1 MSDFPD
7 HWQNLLPTVLHIM
20 PTGTDVQVRGA
31 LVILQDLVE
40 ESLSDVQFFRIAR
53 DIIQAVH
60 EVAINENRRSNLRAL
75 AVRVFCL
82 CFDLMDTVDDINSKK
97 EVKAFAN
104 EILRDWLPFF
114 EHIVKLP
121 LSASTPGDDKQPA
134 DWYGP
139 ITLKIQVLRTL
150 GKIKSAFAALLLP
163 QSMTFFECIW
173 TELERHH
180 TAYQNLYLETHVQGR
195 LEDND
200 GLPYTL
206 DYLVMEELDML
217 NELIRASPVQK
228 ELQAQIQAHGSAGT
242 TPWVLRLVESLTKY
256 ARITQEDGQLW
267 ELDPSIF
274 LSEEAEVSTEYTA
287 RNACAD
293 LFIKVGQMLKQG
305 ALDGLLAYARTL
317 FGPGQA
323 DWRSQEAVL
332 YLYGTLATEFDE
344 TDTPMPDEI
353 SHAFMEMVQYAV
365 NANGGAPRED
375 EALLRARGYL
385 VAGKLASF
393 YNPACSLL
401 QHTVYST
408 TQDPE
413 ELVQVAC
420 ITALQGYVDSGN
432 VPQDLQP
439 MILAGIQNYL
449 DSKDFG
455 EADDADDLLA
465 TLAAAVRGAIQMDR
479 RTILAPDSNA
489 LDLLFLVAR
498 FGARSFQVTVIVTET
513 FEDIVET
520 HADLQSYTALC
531 AKVLPSLT
539 GALQV
544 GTMTEELQL
553 TMVSSITAFP
563 LK

>member
-1 MSDFPD
+1 
-7 HWQNLLPTVLHIM
+7 M
-20 PTGTDVQVRGA
+20 PSGTDVQVRGA
-31 LVILQDLVE
+31 LVTLQDLVE

-60 EVAINENRRSNLRAL
+60 GVAINENRKTNLRAL
-75 AVRVFCL
+75 AVRVFCS

-114 EHIVKLP
+114 EHVVKLP
-121 LSASTPGDDKQPA
+121 LSASMPGDDKQPA
-134 DWYGP
+134 DWYST

-150 GKIKSAFAALLLP
+150 GKIKSTFAALLLP

-173 TELERHH
+173 TELEGHH
-180 TAYQNLYLETHVQGR
+180 AAYQNLYLETHVQGR

-206 DYLVMEELDML
+206 DYLIMEELDLL

-267 ELDPSIF
+267 EFDPSIF

-293 LFIKVGQMLKQG
+293 LFIKVGQMLKRG
-305 ALDGLLAYARTL
+305 ALDGLLAYASTL
-317 FGPGQA
+317 FGPGKA
-323 DWRSQEAVL
+323 DWRSQEAAL
-332 YLYGTLATEFDE
+332 YLYGSLVTEFEE
-344 TDTPMPDEI
+344 TDTPMPDEV
-353 SHAFMEMVQYAV
+353 SQAFLGMVQYAV
-365 NANGGAPRED
+365 NADGGAPRED
-375 EALLRARGYL
+375 EALLRARGYI
-385 VAGKLASF
+385 VAGKLAPS
-393 YNPACSLL
+393 YGPACSLL
-401 QHTVYST
+401 QHTVYSM

-420 ITALQGYVDSGN
+420 ISALQGYIESGH
-432 VPQDLQP
+432 VPKDLQP
-439 MILAGIQNYL
+439 MILAGLQSYL
-449 DSKDFG
+449 DGKDLDDP
-455 EADDADDLLA
+455 DDADDLLA
-465 TLAAAVRGAIQMDR
+465 TLAAAVRGAIQMER
-479 RTILAPDSNA
+479 RTVLAPDSNA

-498 FGARSFQVTVIVTET
+498 YGARSFQVTVIVTET
-513 FEDIVET
+513 FEDIVEALT
-520 HADLQSYTALC
+520 DLQSYTALC
-531 AKVLPSLT
+531 AKVLPSLM
-539 GALQV
+539 GALNV
-544 GTMTEELQL
+544 GTMTDELQL
-553 TMVSSITAFP
+553 TTVSLTVLPSLGRSVLT
-563 LK
+563 LSCS